1 VHFGGH
7 KSGLLPVRLGVPQGS
22 ILGPLLFLI
31 YINDLPGASNL
42 TTKLF
47 ADDTALL
54 ASDSDIINLER
65 KLNAEFHKICTYF
78 RINRL
83 SLNPK
88 KTKFIIFSNSQQI
101 QNYDFKLYANNN
113 NPEQTSPENITEIS
127 RVKEGDQIPAIK
139 YLGVFFD
146 PSLNFKYHTEQIS
159 KKLSRALY
167 AMRNAKYFLNEK
179 ALKTLY
185 YSLFHCH
192 IVYAVEIW
200 SVAPQTNLSSII
212 KKQKD
217 AIRLLSN
224 ARYNAHTQPLF
235 KSNEILPFKDL
246 CEYFKIKLCQTIL
259 QKTAPVSFRAMLL
272 TNLEKRQQ
280 QGETNNIHLR
290 NDGDIFIPN
299 FRTLQLEKFP
309 PCALP
314 KLWNLLPPEIQ
325 IVRKKMN
332 LMCS

>member
-1 VHFGGH
+1 M
-7 KSGLLPVRLGVPQGS
+7 LLRYGQS
-22 ILGPLLFLI
+22 
-31 YINDLPGASNL
+31 
-42 TTKLF
+42 
-47 ADDTALL
+47 
-54 ASDSDIINLER
+54 
-65 KLNAEFHKICTYF
+65 
-78 RINRL
+78 
-83 SLNPK
+83 
-88 KTKFIIFSNSQQI
+88 
-101 QNYDFKLYANNN
+101 
-113 NPEQTSPENITEIS
+113 
-127 RVKEGDQIPAIK
+127 
-139 YLGVFFD
+139 
-146 PSLNFKYHTEQIS
+146 
-159 KKLSRALY
+159 
-167 AMRNAKYFLNEK
+167 
-179 ALKTLY
+179 
-185 YSLFHCH
+185 
-192 IVYAVEIW
+192 IW

-259 QKTAPVSFRAMLL
+259 QKTAPVSFRDMLL

-325 IVRKKMN
+325 IVRKKNEFDVLLKNWFLSKIPDDYVCNRMLCPSCILN
-332 LMCS
+332 NI